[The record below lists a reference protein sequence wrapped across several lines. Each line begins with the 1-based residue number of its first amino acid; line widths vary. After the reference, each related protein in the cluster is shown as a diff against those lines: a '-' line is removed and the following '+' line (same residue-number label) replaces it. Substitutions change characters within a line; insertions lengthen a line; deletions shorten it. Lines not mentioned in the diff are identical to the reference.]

1 MKSPGGRGG
10 HSRTAQDDALVKKK
24 KKNKKRGA
32 WPASFAFQILRLLGK
47 IESDNKILLK
57 TITL

>member
-24 KKNKKRGA
+24 KKNGE
-32 WPASFAFQILRLLGK
+32 PGLQVLRFK
-47 IESDNKILLK
+47 FYVC
-57 TITL
+57 

>member
-24 KKNKKRGA
+24 KKGGA

>member
-24 KKNKKRGA
+24 KKKRGA

>member
-24 KKNKKRGA
+24 KKKNGE
-32 WPASFAFQILRLLGK
+32 PGLQVLRFK
-47 IESDNKILLK
+47 FYVC
-57 TITL
+57 

>member
-24 KKNKKRGA
+24 KKTGSLACKFCVSNFTSVR
-32 WPASFAFQILRLLGK
+32 
-47 IESDNKILLK
+47 
-57 TITL
+57 

>member
-24 KKNKKRGA
+24 KKKKRGA